1 MDSLSKF
8 KEINAFFGKKTKDE
22 AIKRRKIN
30 VEF

>member
-8 KEINAFFGKKTKDE
+8 KEINAFFRKKTRN
-22 AIKRRKIN
+22 AIKKTSRIN